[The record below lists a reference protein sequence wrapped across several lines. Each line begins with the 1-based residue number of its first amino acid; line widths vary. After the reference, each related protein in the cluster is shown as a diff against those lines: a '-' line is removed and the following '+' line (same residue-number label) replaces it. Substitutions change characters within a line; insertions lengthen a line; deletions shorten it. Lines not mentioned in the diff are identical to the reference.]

1 MYSINMRLGLVK
13 LFEAI
18 IGKTQDGLPSDALAS
33 DALSLNIDAD
43 SNARNDSQG
52 ELFGGP
58 GNDDQIEYFSNI
70 NETDIAI
77 AMGMHA
83 KTGIDFSV
91 LQPEILGFFE
101 LSRDAFGAIV
111 YAWMSELPVTGQII
125 RFGKKILASQ
135 NTATNTIEPTRRGGL
150 EPQPSPPAGVEP
162 EVRGSPLETAQ
173 RKAAQI
179 AATDRGDFDVQTVRQ
194 TAQKVWHEIHRLMGL
209 LRFCPDEKGVY
220 TAQCE
225 PDHFILPAMG
235 PHFMER
241 FGETPWVIID
251 NKRRLSLGCE
261 TGQTGA
267 SGKTL
272 VFSTVIKN
280 PISFEKG
287 QGGEW
292 ENLWK
297 HYHKTIN
304 NESRNNPE
312 LQKRFMPT
320 RYWKYLSEL

>member
-1 MYSINMRLGLVK
+1 MRLGLVQ
-13 LFEAI
+13 LLETI
-18 IGKTQDGLPSDALAS
+18 IWKTEDAFL
-33 DALSLNIDAD
+33 LSIDAD
-43 SNARNDSQG
+43 SNACNDSQG
-52 ELFGGP
+52 ELFGGS
-58 GNDDQIEYFSNI
+58 GNDNHTEYSPGNI
-70 NETDIAI
+70 NEKDIAI
-77 AMGMHA
+77 VMGMHS

-111 YAWMSELPVTGQII
+111 YAWMSELSVTGQII
-125 RFGKKILASQ
+125 RFGKKILDSQ
-135 NTATNTIEPTRRGGL
+135 CGKP

-162 EVRGSPLETAQ
+162 EVRGSPLETAR

-179 AATDRGDFDVQTVRQ
+179 AATDRGDFDVQTVRE

-220 TAQCE
+220 VAQCE
-225 PDHFILPAMG
+225 PDHFILPALG

-241 FGETPWVIID
+241 FGETPWAIID
-251 NKRRLSLGCE
+251 NKRRLSIGCE
-261 TGQTGA
+261 TGQPGA
-267 SGKTL
+267 SGRTL
-272 VFSTVIKN
+272 VFSAAAKN
-280 PISFEKG
+280 PISFGKG

>member
-1 MYSINMRLGLVK
+1 MRLGLVQ
-13 LFEAI
+13 LFEVI
-18 IGKTQDGLPSDALAS
+18 IGETEDALPIGV
-33 DALSLNIDAD
+33 DY
-43 SNARNDSQG
+43 SNDCNDSQG

-58 GNDDQIEYFSNI
+58 DYTIEYYSDI
-70 NETDIAI
+70 KETDIAI
-77 AMGMHA
+77 AAGMHM

-91 LQPEILGFFE
+91 LKPEILGFFE

-135 NTATNTIEPTRRGGL
+135 NTVTNEPDQRGKL
-150 EPQPSPPAGVEP
+150 EA
-162 EVRGSPLETAQ
+162 AK

-179 AATDRGDFDVQTVRQ
+179 AATDRGDFDVQTVRE
-194 TAQKVWHEIHRLMGL
+194 AAYKAWHEVHRLMGL

-225 PDHFILPAMG
+225 PDHFVLPALG

-241 FGETPWVIID
+241 FGETPWAIID
-251 NKRRLSLGCE
+251 NKRRLNLCCE
-261 TGQTGA
+261 KVRTGA
-267 SGKTL
+267 SGKTI
-272 VFSTVIKN
+272 VFSTGSEN
-280 PISFEKG
+280 PVSYGKG

-297 HYHKTIN
+297 YYHKTIN
-304 NESRNNPE
+304 NESRNNPD
-312 LQKRFMPT
+312 LQRRFMPT
-320 RYWKYLSEL
+320 RYWKYLTEL

>member
-1 MYSINMRLGLVK
+1 MRLGLVQ

-18 IGKTQDGLPSDALAS
+18 IGKTKDALAS
-33 DALSLNIDAD
+33 DGLASDALPLSMDAA
-43 SNARNDSQG
+43 SNACNDSQG
-52 ELFGGP
+52 ELFGGF
-58 GNDDQIEYFSNI
+58 GTDNHIEYISNNI
-70 NETDIAI
+70 ETDIAI
-77 AMGMHA
+77 VMGMHSE
-83 KTGIDFSV
+83 TGIDFSV

-101 LSRDAFGAIV
+101 LSRDAFGAIA

-135 NTATNTIEPTRRGGL
+135 NTVTKTIEPARRGRL
-150 EPQPSPPAGVEP
+150 EPQPSPPVGE
-162 EVRGSPLETAQ
+162 GSPLETAQ

-179 AATDRGDFDVQTVRQ
+179 VATDRGDPDVQTVREA
-194 TAQKVWHEIHRLMGL
+194 TYKVWHEIHRLMGL
-209 LRFCPDEKGVY
+209 LRFCPDQKGVY
-220 TAQCE
+220 IAQCE
-225 PDHFILPAMG
+225 PDHFILPALG

-251 NKRRLSLGCE
+251 NKRRFSLGCE
-261 TGQTGA
+261 AGQPGA
-267 SGKTL
+267 SGRTI
-272 VFSTVIKN
+272 VFSTN
-280 PISFEKG
+280 TENMFSFEKG
-287 QGGEW
+287 QAGEW

-304 NESRNNPE
+304 NESRNNPD

>member
-1 MYSINMRLGLVK
+1 MRLGLVQ

-18 IGKTQDGLPSDALAS
+18 TGETCIDRPIAS
-33 DALSLNIDAD
+33 NG
-43 SNARNDSQG
+43 SQG
-52 ELFGGP
+52 ELFGGSDT
-58 GNDDQIEYFSNI
+58 GEIDA

-77 AMGMHA
+77 AVGMHA

-91 LQPEILGFFE
+91 LKPEILSLFE

-111 YAWMSELPVTGQII
+111 YAWMSELPVTEQII
-125 RFGKKILASQ
+125 RFGKKIMASQ
-135 NTATNTIEPTRRGGL
+135 NTVAVKHAQQGKL
-150 EPQPSPPAGVEP
+150 EAA
-162 EVRGSPLETAQ
+162 R

-179 AATDRGDFDVQTVRQ
+179 AATDRGDSDVQTVREV
-194 TAQKVWHEIHRLMGL
+194 AQKVWHEIHRLMGL

-220 TAQCE
+220 IAQCE
-225 PDHFILPAMG
+225 PDHFVLPALG

-241 FGETPWVIID
+241 FGETPWAIID
-251 NKRRLSLGCE
+251 NKRRLRISCE
-261 TGQTGA
+261 TGQPGA
-267 SGKTL
+267 SGGTL
-272 VFSTVIKN
+272 VFSSNEGNV
-280 PISFEKG
+280 FEKG

-304 NESRNNPE
+304 NESRNNPD

-320 RYWKYLSEL
+320 RYWKYLTEL

>member
-1 MYSINMRLGLVK
+1 MRLGLVE
-13 LFEAI
+13 LFEVI
-18 IGKTQDGLPSDALAS
+18 IGKTEDALAFS
-33 DALSLNIDAD
+33 VDAD
-43 SNARNDSQG
+43 PNVRNDNQG
-52 ELFGGP
+52 ELFGGT
-58 GNDDQIEYFSNI
+58 GTDNHIEYISNNI
-70 NETDIAI
+70 ETDIAI
-77 AMGMHA
+77 VMGMHA
-83 KTGIDFSV
+83 ETGIDFSV

-135 NTATNTIEPTRRGGL
+135 NTVTKTIEPVRRGKF
-150 EPQPSPPAGVEP
+150 EA
-162 EVRGSPLETAQ
+162 AQ

-179 AATDRGDFDVQTVRQ
+179 AATDRGDPDAQTVRE
-194 TAQKVWHEIHRLMGL
+194 AAYKVWHEIHRLMGL

-225 PDHFILPAMG
+225 PDHFILPALG

-241 FGETPWVIID
+241 FGETPWAIID
-251 NKRRLSLGCE
+251 NKRCLSLGCE
-261 TGQTGA
+261 AGQPGA
-267 SGKTL
+267 SGRTI
-272 VFSTVIKN
+272 VFSANTEN
-280 PISFEKG
+280 TFSFEKG
-287 QGGEW
+287 QTGEW

-304 NESRNNPE
+304 NESRNNPD

>member
-1 MYSINMRLGLVK
+1 MRLGLVQ

-18 IGKTQDGLPSDALAS
+18 IGDSENAL
-33 DALSLNIDAD
+33 LLNIDAD
-43 SNARNDSQG
+43 SNIGNDSQG
-52 ELFGGP
+52 ELFGGLE
-58 GNDDQIEYFSNI
+58 NNIEYFSNI

-77 AMGMHA
+77 AAGMHM

-91 LQPEILGFFE
+91 LRPEILDLFE

-111 YAWMSELPVTGQII
+111 YAWMSELPVTEQIV

-135 NTATNTIEPTRRGGL
+135 NTVSNENKPHGK
-150 EPQPSPPAGVEP
+150 
-162 EVRGSPLETAQ
+162 LETDQ

-179 AATDRGDFDVQTVRQ
+179 AATDRGDFDVQAVRE
-194 TAQKVWHEIHRLMGL
+194 AAYKAWHEVHRLMGL

-225 PDHFILPAMG
+225 PDHFVLPALG
-235 PHFMER
+235 PHFMDR
-241 FGETPWVIID
+241 FGETPWAIID
-251 NKRRLSLGCE
+251 NKRRLSLCCE
-261 TGQTGA
+261 AGRTGA

-272 VFSTVIKN
+272 VLSAGAEN
-280 PISFEKG
+280 APSYGKG

-297 HYHKTIN
+297 HYHKIIN
-304 NESRNNPE
+304 NESRNNPD

-320 RYWKYLSEL
+320 RYWKYLTEL

>member
-1 MYSINMRLGLVK
+1 MRLGLVQ

-18 IGKTQDGLPSDALAS
+18 IGKPRALPLG
-33 DALSLNIDAD
+33 IDED
-43 SNARNDSQG
+43 YNACDDSQG

-58 GNDDQIEYFSNI
+58 GNDNHIEYISNV

-77 AMGMHA
+77 VMGIHS
-83 KTGIDFSV
+83 KTGVDFSV
-91 LQPEILGFFE
+91 LQPEILCLFE

-125 RFGKKILASQ
+125 RFGKKIFASQ
-135 NTATNTIEPTRRGGL
+135 RGK
-150 EPQPSPPAGVEP
+150 P
-162 EVRGSPLETAQ
+162 ETAQ

-179 AATDRGDFDVQTVRQ
+179 AATDRGDSDVQTVREA
-194 TAQKVWHEIHRLMGL
+194 AQKVWHEIHRLMGL
-209 LRFCPDEKGVY
+209 LRFCPDEKGIY

-225 PDHFILPAMG
+225 PDHFILPSLG

-241 FGETPWVIID
+241 FGETPWAIID
-251 NKRRLSLGCE
+251 NKRRLSLRCE
-261 TGQTGA
+261 TGQPGA
-267 SGKTL
+267 SDQTL
-272 VFSTVIKN
+272 VFSAAAKN
-280 PISFEKG
+280 QIPFGKG
-287 QGGEW
+287 QTGEW

-304 NESRNNPE
+304 NESRNNPD

>member
-1 MYSINMRLGLVK
+1 MYSINMRLGLVQ

-18 IGKTQDGLPSDALAS
+18 IGKTQDSLAS
-33 DALSLNIDAD
+33 DVLQLNIDED
-43 SNARNDSQG
+43 YNARNDSQG

-58 GNDDQIEYFSNI
+58 GNDNHIEYISNVK
-70 NETDIAI
+70 ETDIAI
-77 AMGMHA
+77 VMGMHA

-91 LQPEILGFFE
+91 LLPEILGLFE

-125 RFGKKILASQ
+125 RFGRKILASQ
-135 NTATNTIEPTRRGGL
+135 NTVTGNNGTAQRGKL
-150 EPQPSPPAGVEP
+150 EPQPSPPAGE
-162 EVRGSPLETAQ
+162 GSPLETAR

-179 AATDRGDFDVQTVRQ
+179 AATDRGDFDVQTVRE
-194 TAQKVWHEIHRLMGL
+194 AAYKVWHEIHRLMGL

-220 TAQCE
+220 IAQCE
-225 PDHFILPAMG
+225 PDHFILPALG

-241 FGETPWVIID
+241 FGETPWAIID
-251 NKRRLSLGCE
+251 NKRRFSLGCE
-261 TGQTGA
+261 TGQPGA
-267 SGKTL
+267 SGRTL
-272 VFSTVIKN
+272 LFSTAAKN
-280 PISFEKG
+280 PVSFGKG
-287 QGGEW
+287 QTGEW

-304 NESRNNPE
+304 NESRNNPD

-320 RYWKYLSEL
+320 RYWKYLSELY

>member
-1 MYSINMRLGLVK
+1 MRLGLVQ

-18 IGKTQDGLPSDALAS
+18 IGENEDALAS
-33 DALSLNIDAD
+33 DALPIGIDANSD
-43 SNARNDSQG
+43 ARDDSQG
-52 ELFGGP
+52 ELFGEP
-58 GNDDQIEYFSNI
+58 DDTIEYFSNV

-77 AMGMHA
+77 AAGMHM

-91 LQPEILGFFE
+91 LKPESLVIFE

-111 YAWMSELPVTGQII
+111 YAWMSELPVTERII

-135 NTATNTIEPTRRGGL
+135 NTVTINPAQRGKL
-150 EPQPSPPAGVEP
+150 EAE
-162 EVRGSPLETAQ
+162 R

-179 AATDRGDFDVQTVRQ
+179 AATDRSDSDVQTVRE
-194 TAQKVWHEIHRLMGL
+194 AAYKVWREIHRLMGL
-209 LRFCPDEKGVY
+209 LRFCPDENGVY

-225 PDHFILPAMG
+225 PDHFILPALG

-241 FGETPWVIID
+241 FGETPWAIID
-251 NKRRLSLGCE
+251 NKRRVSLCCE
-261 TGQTGA
+261 TEQTGA
-267 SGKTL
+267 SGGTL
-272 VFSTVIKN
+272 VFSAN
-280 PISFEKG
+280 AGNRSSFEKG

-304 NESRNNPE
+304 NESRNNPD
-312 LQKRFMPT
+312 LQRRFMPT
-320 RYWKYLSEL
+320 RYWKYLTEL

>member
-1 MYSINMRLGLVK
+1 MYSIIMSLGLVQ

-18 IGKTQDGLPSDALAS
+18 IGETKDASASDGLP
-33 DALSLNIDAD
+33 LNTGAD
-43 SNARNDSQG
+43 FEVRNNSQG
-52 ELFGGP
+52 ELFGGS
-58 GNDDQIEYFSNI
+58 GNDNRVEYFSSI

-77 AMGMHA
+77 AVGMHSE
-83 KTGIDFSV
+83 TGIDFSA
-91 LQPEILGFFE
+91 LPPGILGFFE
-101 LSRDAFGAIV
+101 LSADAFGAIV

-135 NTATNTIEPTRRGGL
+135 NTVTTA
-150 EPQPSPPAGVEP
+150 VEP
-162 EVRGSPLETAQ
+162 AQRGRLEMTR
-173 RKAAQI
+173 RKAAEL
-179 AATDRGDFDVQTVRQ
+179 AATDRGDFDAQTVRE
-194 TAQKVWHEIHRLMGL
+194 AAYKVWHETNRLTGL

-225 PDHFILPAMG
+225 PDHFALPALG

-261 TGQTGA
+261 SGQPGA
-267 SGKTL
+267 SGGTL
-272 VFSTVIKN
+272 VFSAN
-280 PISFEKG
+280 AGNAASFVKG
-287 QGGEW
+287 RTGEW

-304 NESRNNPE
+304 NESRNNPD

-320 RYWKYLSEL
+320 RYWKYLTEL

>member
-1 MYSINMRLGLVK
+1 MYSINVRLGLVQ

-18 IGKTQDGLPSDALAS
+18 IGKTEDALAS
-33 DALSLNIDAD
+33 DALPLSINAD
-43 SNARNDSQG
+43 SNECNDSQG
-52 ELFGGP
+52 ELFGGL
-58 GNDDQIEYFSNI
+58 GNDNQIEYFPEI

-77 AMGMHA
+77 VMGMHA

-91 LQPEILGFFE
+91 LQPAVLGFFE

-135 NTATNTIEPTRRGGL
+135 NMVTKTINRSRRGK
-150 EPQPSPPAGVEP
+150 
-162 EVRGSPLETAQ
+162 LETAQ
-173 RKAAQI
+173 RKTAQI
-179 AATDRGDFDVQTVRQ
+179 AATDRGDFDVQTVREA
-194 TAQKVWHEIHRLMGL
+194 AQKVWHEIHRLMGL

-220 TAQCE
+220 IAQCE
-225 PDHFILPAMG
+225 PDYFILPALG

-261 TGQTGA
+261 TGQPGA
-267 SGKTL
+267 SGGTL
-272 VFSTVIKN
+272 VFSSTAEN
-280 PISFEKG
+280 TFSFGKG
-287 QGGEW
+287 QTGEW
-292 ENLWK
+292 EKLWK

-304 NESRNNPE
+304 NESRNNPD

>member
-1 MYSINMRLGLVK
+1 MRLGLVQ

-18 IGKTQDGLPSDALAS
+18 IGKTQDALASDALAS
-33 DALSLNIDAD
+33 DLSIDED
-43 SNARNDSQG
+43 SNARDDSQG

-58 GNDDQIEYFSNI
+58 GNDNHIEYFPNNI
-70 NETDIAI
+70 NETDIAVI
-77 AMGMHA
+77 MGMHG

-91 LQPEILGFFE
+91 LNPEILGFFE
-101 LSRDAFGAIV
+101 LSRDAFGAVV
-111 YAWMSELPVTGQII
+111 YAWMSELPVTGRII

-135 NTATNTIEPTRRGGL
+135 NTVTKTIEPDRRGGL
-150 EPQPSPPAGVEP
+150 E
-162 EVRGSPLETAQ
+162 TAR

-179 AATDRGDFDVQTVRQ
+179 AATDRGDPDAQTVRGA
-194 TAQKVWHEIHRLMGL
+194 AQKVWHEIHRLMGL

-225 PDHFILPAMG
+225 PDHFILPSLG

-241 FGETPWVIID
+241 FGETPWAIID

-261 TGQTGA
+261 TGQPGA
-267 SGKTL
+267 SGGTL
-272 VFSTVIKN
+272 VFSAAAKN
-280 PISFEKG
+280 PVSFGKG

-304 NESRNNPE
+304 NESRNNPD